1 MKTKKTT
8 TAILILIACLLVI
21 LCGCYQTKD
30 GGKNTTQENSE
41 ESAEPHVDDDLGV
54 IRFEIDN
61 ETNLSYEIIK
71 HIKAAKLTKE
81 GDVKFASY
89 ERSRIAQVKKFY
101 NLDNLKIDGYRLN
114 IVEMIQDG
122 GLRFY
127 FDTTEKKIHEEGY
140 SSIQINIFPL
150 LTNRRQTEYF
160 EGFLN
165 QATRQGWGY
174 LTEDDMIYSKKHKEV
189 FAKMDN
195 NMTLNIQVTDE
206 KLSNY
211 EFLRDLAFEVMEKAE
226 LVVTS
231 DYDLDKIDI
240 SELINPIIENSNSI
254 PPVTTDDQP
263 INSVTSEPVAVAE

>member
-54 IRFEIDN
+54 IEFNVDN

-71 HIKAAKLTKE
+71 HIKAAKLAKE
-81 GDVKFASY
+81 GDVKFATY
-89 ERSRIAQVKKFY
+89 EWSRISQVKKFY

-127 FDTTEKKIHEEGY
+127 FNTNEKKIHEEGY

-150 LTNRRQTEYF
+150 LTNRRQTECF

-165 QATRQGWGY
+165 QANSQGGY
-174 LTEDDMIYSKKHKEV
+174 LTEDDMIYKQGICTID
-189 FAKMDN
+189 AKFDDDM
-195 NMTLNIQVTDE
+195 IIHIRVTDE
-206 KLSNY
+206 KLNSY
-211 EFLRDLAFEVMEKAE
+211 EYLRDLVFQVMEKAE
-226 LVVTS
+226 LVVIS

-254 PPVTTDDQP
+254 PPVTTDYQP
-263 INSVTSEPVAVAE
+263 INSVTSEPVTVAE